1 MTGGETTRASSTLTD
16 MFMKVILSFVVSFVV
31 VVIVVDVDV
40 DVCLFNTLRIDFT
53 LYFVSDRIKKNGK

>member
-31 VVIVVDVDV
+31 VIVVVDI
-40 DVCLFNTLRIDFT
+40 CLFVYLIQYGLILHYILSVD
-53 LYFVSDRIKKNGK
+53 